1 METNS
6 DTLEALKYYYGFDGF
21 LDNQEEVVEEILSG
35 RDLCVI
41 MPTAPENRSATSCRS
56 SCVRVTASWFRRS
69 SR

>member
-41 MPTAPENRSATSCRS
+41 MPTGAGKSLCYLSLIHI
-56 SCVRVTASWFRRS
+56 
-69 SR
+69 